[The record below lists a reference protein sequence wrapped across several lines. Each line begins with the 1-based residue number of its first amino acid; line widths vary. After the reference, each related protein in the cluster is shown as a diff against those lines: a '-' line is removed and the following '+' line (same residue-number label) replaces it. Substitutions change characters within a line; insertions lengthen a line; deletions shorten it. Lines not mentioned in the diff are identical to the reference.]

1 MHAAIA
7 DTGCTSHFF
16 TIDAP
21 YQNTRNAPA
30 AITIQNPNGTTM
42 HSDTIA
48 DIVLPNMPPDF
59 PSTALQVYVVPDLH
73 TKSLLSLGQLCD
85 AGCTITLTSTTLEVL
100 YHGTCILQGTRTP
113 LTRLWHV
120 AIGDQPDSTAPPPS
134 PTHSAYLAAGGATP
148 AHLVAF
154 HHASL
159 GAPALSTLEKALR
172 LNYITGFPGL
182 TVDTLR
188 RHPPRHSIPML
199 KGHLDQTRK
208 NQRSTQISG
217 SATIIPYDEE
227 EIQRPS
233 TAAVDHEEHDDAF
246 PTAEPLNARTH
257 FCYATTVQASG
268 QIHTDLTGKFI
279 AESSTGNNYLFVL
292 YDYDSNAILCEPIK
306 NRTKHSILAA
316 FQNLHG
322 QLVKAGVRPQLQR
335 LDNECSDILKEF
347 MTNEGIDYQL
357 VPPHVHRRNA
367 AERAIRTLKK
377 HFVAT
382 LCSTDPAFPLY
393 LWDRL
398 LPQAMLSLNLMRG
411 SRMNTKLSAY
421 VQLFGVYDYNRTPIA
436 PPGTRAIIHDK
447 PANRETWAA
456 HGLDGWYI
464 GPAMESYRC
473 YTCWINETRRERIC
487 DTVAFLPMHV
497 ALPVATPNDMILAS
511 LKDIAQALKHPTLA
525 ATMVPPII
533 TNQNRTA
540 LIQLQTLLDPETPRP
555 DDVHSPPLSLRQP
568 EPTTVPPASSLR
580 VVNDPLDPIEI
591 PTTPRRGNLS
601 HTTEH
606 TTAMTPDKV
615 PNLIDD
621 DVLPAIP
628 ELPIPLPV
636 TPPNEDPTETAP
648 LTEATFQSLTG
659 PKARKQRRATRR
671 APTAPRRNH
680 HRTRTS
686 TGTPRR
692 QPQHLA
698 AHAAATATTFY
709 PDEFALHGNA
719 FNPDTGKIAEYKE
732 LSLCSDGPHWI
743 ESNCEEIGRL
753 FQGYKKIPGT
763 NTCVFI
769 RKADIPKHKRA
780 TYLRIVAA
788 HRPEKEN
795 AFRVRW
801 TCGGNLIV
809 YEFDAS
815 TKTADLPTVKCHLN
829 SVLSTRNARFM
840 TLDLKDFFL
849 GTPLVD
855 FEYMRIPRHCIP
867 DVIMDLYNLWDMV
880 EPDGYIYVRI
890 ERGMYGLP
898 HAGRIA
904 NDALIA
910 FLAPHGYHP
919 CELTPGLWKHDHS
932 DVTFTL
938 VVDDFGVRYTDR
950 AVVEEFLT
958 ILKQKYELKAD
969 WQGTRYCGLTLEWDY
984 ANRLLDVSMPGY
996 VERALQR
1003 FSHARDD
1010 SQPSNSPHKYQI
1022 PSYGKKIQYADTPDT
1037 SPVLDSKAKTRIQE
1051 IIGVFLYYAR
1061 AVDNTMLPALGTL
1074 ATQQAAP
1081 TQHTM
1086 NAVIQFL
1093 NYAVANPDAVLR
1105 YHASDMVL
1113 HVESDA
1119 SYLSETK
1126 ARSRYAGYQYL
1137 STRPSESPQT
1147 DPIPPFNAAVNV
1159 PCQILREVVSS
1170 AAEAELAGLFH
1181 NAKEACPIRICLEEM
1196 GHPQPATPIVTDNS
1210 TAAGIAND
1218 TIKQKRSKAIDMRFY
1233 WVRDRVKQKQFH
1245 ILWRK
1250 GALNKADYFTK
1261 HHPAKH
1267 HQAMR
1272 STYLHQSGTT
1282 QNYFDCLTDFDDDLP
1297 SANFSQD
1304 TAIAKPSPEKSCTC
1318 AQTGAN
1324 TAKID
1329 PTISLD
1335 SELTRVDIKL
1345 PIPSSKSPIHCEGVL
1360 KSVPGCSY
1368 LSRLTGLLTLDGRA
1382 HNFV

>member
-1 MHAAIA
+1 
-7 DTGCTSHFF
+7 
-16 TIDAP
+16 
-21 YQNTRNAPA
+21 
-30 AITIQNPNGTTM
+30 M
-42 HSDTIA
+42 HSDTLA
-48 DIVLPNMPPDF
+48 DITIPNLPTGF
-59 PSTALQVYVVPDLH
+59 PSEALQVYVVPALH

-85 AGCTITLTSTTLEVL
+85 AGCTITLTSTALEVL
-100 YHGTCILQGTRTP
+100 YQGKCILHGTRTP
-113 LTRLWHV
+113 QTRLWHV
-120 AIGDQPDSTAPPPS
+120 AIDEAHPI
-134 PTHSAYLAAGGATP
+134 PTSMSHATTHAAYVAAGGATP

-159 GAPALSTLEKALR
+159 GAPTLSTLEKALR

-182 TVDTLR
+182 TVETLR
-188 RHPPRHSIPML
+188 KYPPRHSIPML
-199 KGHLDQTRK
+199 KGHLDQSRK
-208 NQRSTQISG
+208 NQRSTQVSG
-217 SATIIPYDEE
+217 SATIIPFDTDEV
-227 EIQRPS
+227 Q
-233 TAAVDHEEHDDAF
+233 AA
-246 PTAEPLNARTH
+246 PLAEPEVTTDDNFPPLDALNDRTH
-257 FCYATTVQASG
+257 FCYATIYEPTG
-268 QIHTDLTGKFI
+268 KIYTDLTGRFV
-279 AESSTGNNYLFVL
+279 AEASTGNNYLFVL
-292 YDYDSNAILCEPIK
+292 YDYDSNGILCEPIK

-316 FQNLHG
+316 FQNLHAK
-322 QLVKAGVRPQLQR
+322 LVKAGVRPKLQR

-367 AERAIRTLKK
+367 AERAIRTFKN

-398 LPQAMLSLNLMRG
+398 LPQATLSLNLLRG
-411 SRMNTKLSAY
+411 SRMNPKLSAHA
-421 VQLFGVYDYNRTPIA
+421 QLFGLYDYNRTPIA

-447 PANRETWAA
+447 PANRDSWAA
-456 HGLDGWYI
+456 HGLDGWYL

-487 DTVAFLPMHV
+487 DTVAFLPLHV

-511 LKDIAQALKHPTLA
+511 LKDIAQALQRSA
-525 ATMVPPII
+525 DVAMIPPGI

-540 LIQLQTLLDPETPRP
+540 LIQLQALLDPTLPPEA
-555 DDVHSPPLSLRQP
+555 DKSSPPDLHTPPLNILHP
-568 EPTTVPPASSLR
+568 EPQVAPPAPSLR
-580 VVNDPLDPIEI
+580 VVDDQLEPDNT
-591 PTTPRRGNLS
+591 PTTPRRSNTS
-601 HTTEH
+601 HPTSSIPLP
-606 TTAMTPDKV
+606 AI

-621 DVLPAIP
+621 DPVPASP
-628 ELPIPLPV
+628 MPSVPLPV
-636 TPPNEDPTETAP
+636 NTPPVPTAAP
-648 LTEATFQSLTG
+648 EELPPVLNNLGTFNSLTG
-659 PKARKQRRATRR
+659 PTARNQRRASRR
-671 APTAPRRNH
+671 TKPKKGPPRRHNY
-680 HRTRTS
+680 RTRTS

-692 QPQHLA
+692 PPQHQ
-698 AHAAATATTFY
+698 AHAATATAFF
-709 PDEFALHGNA
+709 PDEYALHGNA

-732 LSLCSDGPHWI
+732 LSLCSDGPYWI

-753 FQGYKKIPGT
+753 FQGYKHVVGT
-763 NTCVFI
+763 NTCIFI
-769 RKADIPKHKRA
+769 RKADIPRHKRA
-780 TYLRIVAA
+780 TYLRIVAD
-788 HRPEKEN
+788 RPEKEN
-795 AFRVRW
+795 KFRVRW
-801 TCGGNLIV
+801 TCGGDRIY

-829 SVLSTRNARFM
+829 SVLSTLNAKFM

-855 FEYMRIPRHCIP
+855 FEYMRIPRHCVP
-867 DVIMDLYNLWDMV
+867 DVIMDLYNLHDMV

-919 CELTPGLWKHDHS
+919 CPLTPGLWMHDHS
-932 DVTFTL
+932 DTTFTL
-938 VVDDFGVRYTDR
+938 VVDDFGVRYTKR
-950 AVVEEFLT
+950 GVVEELLT

-969 WQGTRYCGLTLEWDY
+969 WHGTRYCGLTLEWDY

-1003 FSHARDD
+1003 FTHTTDTT
-1010 SQPSNSPHKYQI
+1010 QPSNSPHHYQF
-1022 PSYGKKIQYADTPDT
+1022 PQYGKKIQYADSPDI
-1037 SPVLDSKAKTRIQE
+1037 SPLLHPKDKTRIQE

-1105 YHASDMVL
+1105 YRASDMVL

-1137 STRPSESPQT
+1137 SSRPSDTPQT

-1181 NAKEACPIRICLEEM
+1181 NAKESCPIRICLEEM
-1196 GHPQPATPIVTDNS
+1196 GHPQPPTPIVTDNS
-1210 TAAGIAND
+1210 TAVGIAND

-1233 WVRDRVKQKQFH
+1233 WLRDRVKQKQFS

-1272 STYLHQSGTT
+1272 STYLHQPGTT
-1282 QNYFDCLTDFDDDLP
+1282 KNYFDCLTEDASSYDDFSP
-1297 SANFSQD
+1297 VAA
-1304 TAIAKPSPEKSCTC
+1304 TAGEKIY
-1318 AQTGAN
+1318 A
-1324 TAKID
+1324 
-1329 PTISLD
+1329 LD
-1335 SELTRVDIKL
+1335 HEPTRVDL
-1345 PIPSSKSPIHCEGVL
+1345 TNTTPSSKFPIPGEGVL

-1368 LSRLTGLLTLDGRA
+1368 LSRLTALLTMDGLA